1 MKETKEKIL
10 FSRRPFIVA
19 GPCSVENK
27 EQLQRV
33 TEDLCRIQ
41 TVQMIRGGVWKPR
54 SRPGGFEGLGEPALQ
69 WMKEIQES
77 TLRMADGRAV
87 RFCCEVARPEHVA
100 LCQQYGI
107 ENIWLGA
114 RTTANPFMVEEICE
128 SLRGSNLMVMVKN
141 PVSPDV
147 KLWLGAIERVEKAGI
162 TKIAAIHR
170 GFNMYDNHGYRN
182 EPLWEIPMEL
192 RRLRPTLP
200 ILCDPSHIGGRADMV
215 EPLSHKAM
223 RLDYDGLIIEAH
235 PSPSDALTDAPQQ
248 LTPADLQHLLAT
260 LPPPSANSTEN
271 PGIERLRKEID
282 DIDHECLRLLKRRMT
297 TSQRIATIKEEL
309 QMSVYQPKRWD
320 EVMNDRLAL
329 ATKLGLNADFVK
341 ELMEK
346 IHAESVRVQIDQ

>member
-1 MKETKEKIL
+1 MGMKNVN
-10 FSRRPFIVA
+10 RPIIVA

-182 EPLWEIPMEL
+182 EPLWEVPMEL
-192 RRLRPTLP
+192 HRQMPEVPL
-200 ILCDPSHIGGRADMV
+200 LCDPSHIAGRADLVDKVAHAAMLLDFDGLMV
-215 EPLSHKAM
+215 EV
-223 RLDYDGLIIEAH
+223 H
-235 PSPSDALTDAPQQ
+235 PSPADALTDAQQQ
-248 LTPADLQHLLAT
+248 LTPSALRTLLKQLQSSPERNAT
-260 LPPPSANSTEN
+260 DATGNVAL
-271 PGIERLRKEID
+271 LRKKID
-282 DIDHECLRLLKRRMT
+282 EVDRELLLTLSKRMALSRQMAEVKR
-297 TSQRIATIKEEL
+297 SQ

-320 EVMNDRLAL
+320 ELLLDRMKQA
-329 ATKLGLNADFVK
+329 ADMGLEPAFIK
-341 ELMEK
+341 ELFEK
-346 IHAESVRVQIDQ
+346 IHGESVRIQINEK